1 MTVSERVKEL
11 RKSMNLTLEKFGNKL
26 GVGKSALSKIEN
38 GENGLTDQMIK
49 LMVKEFGVSE
59 NWLRTGEG
67 EMLPHFSRADAIAK
81 LADDIMTEVPDSFKS
96 RLVTAL
102 AQMSDEQWKLLED
115 FTYKVVGNEYPFSAQ
130 KD

>member
-1 MTVSERVKEL
+1 MNGRIKEL
-11 RKSMNLTLEKFGNKL
+11 RKHFDLTQDVFGKKL
-26 GVGKSALSKIEN
+26 GIKKSAVSKIEK
-38 GENGLTDQMIK
+38 GENGVTDQMIK
-49 LMVKEFGVSE
+49 LMVKEFGVNES
-59 NWLRTGEG
+59 WLRTGEG
-67 EMLPHFSRADAIAK
+67 EMIPEFSRADAIAK

-115 FTYKVVGNEYPFSAQ
+115 FTYKVVGNEYPFSTQ